1 MSAANSTKTAPGRHK
16 TAPGRPFEAGQS
28 GNPSGRPK
36 VPTDIKE
43 AFRVLSYRSVEVLAG
58 LLSSSKEAIR
68 AKAAE
73 VILDRAWGK
82 PAQMQDI
89 SLDVVSGLDVRAQVR
104 SILLERD
111 ADARRELKDADQH
124 GREE

>member
-1 MSAANSTKTAPGRHK
+1 MSQNRQKTDK
-16 TAPGRPFEAGQS
+16 TLPSRFQSGQS
-28 GNPSGRPK
+28 GNPGGRPK